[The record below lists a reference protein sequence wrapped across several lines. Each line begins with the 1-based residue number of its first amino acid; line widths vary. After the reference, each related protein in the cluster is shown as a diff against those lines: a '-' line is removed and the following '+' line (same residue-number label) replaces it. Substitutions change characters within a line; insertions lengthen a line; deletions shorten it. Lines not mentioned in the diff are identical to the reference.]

1 MAKRIILAYSGGLDT
16 SWCIPHLIGEG
27 WEVITVTVDVG
38 GMSDAEREDLAERA
52 QKLGA
57 ISHHFVDARAAFY
70 ATTLRFLIAGN
81 VRRGGVY
88 PLCVGAERFLQAQM
102 VAEFANQAG
111 ALAIGHGCTAAGND
125 QVRFETALRALAP
138 GMEIVAPIR
147 DLTPSR
153 SQQVEDLQRLGM
165 PVPKHGA
172 AYSINSGLW
181 GVTIGG
187 TETTTSDGQVPEH
200 AWVRTQGAYA
210 NPKAPTKITLTF
222 KEGQPT
228 HVDGVAMEPVALIE
242 HVDTLAASYGIGRG
256 VHLGDTVL
264 GVKGRVAFEAPAA
277 TVLIESHRELEK
289 LVLTGRQQRI
299 KDSLAGPYGDWVHEG
314 QLLDPVCRDIEA
326 LFLQSQERVTGV
338 VHVLMRPGSLF
349 IEGVESPYS
358 LMAASKGVYGE
369 AVGEWTAADA
379 LGFSRI
385 VGLPGVFHRR
395 AGVRAAEQAK
405 AK

>member
-38 GMSDAEREDLAERA
+38 GMSDDERQDLADRA
-52 QKLGA
+52 KQLGA

-111 ALAIGHGCTAAGND
+111 AAAIGHGCTAAGND

-138 GMEIVAPIR
+138 GVEIVAPIR

-200 AWVRTQGAYA
+200 AWVRTQGAFA
-210 NPKAPTKITLTF
+210 APKGPIKLTLTF

-242 HVDTLAASYGIGRG
+242 HVDALAASYGIGRG

-289 LVLTGRQQRI
+289 LVLTGRQQAM
-299 KDSLAGPYGDWVHEG
+299 KDAAARNYGDWLHEG
-314 QLLDPVCRDIEA
+314 HFLDPACRDIEA
-326 LFLQSQERVTGV
+326 LLIQSQTRVTGEV
-338 VHVLMRPGSLF
+338 VVTLRPGSLF
-349 IEGVESPYS
+349 VEGVSSPYS
-358 LMAASKGVYGE
+358 LMAASGSTYGE
-369 AVGEWTAADA
+369 AAKDWTPTDAA
-379 LGFSRI
+379 GFSRL
-385 VGLPGVFHRR
+385 VALPSILAAR
-395 AGVRAAEQAK
+395 AGARAQS
-405 AK
+405 

>member
-228 HVDGVAMEPVALIE
+228 HVDGMAMEPVALIE

-289 LVLTGRQQRI
+289 LVLTGRQQAM
-299 KDSLAGPYGDWVHEG
+299 KDAAARNYGDWLHEG
-314 QLLDPVCRDIEA
+314 HFLDPACRDIEA
-326 LFLQSQERVTGV
+326 LLTQSQTRVSGEV
-338 VHVLMRPGSLF
+338 VVTLRTGSLF
-349 IEGVESPYS
+349 VEGVSSPYS
-358 LMAASKGVYGE
+358 LMAASRSTYGE
-369 AVGEWTAADA
+369 AAKDWTPTDAA
-379 LGFSRI
+379 GFSRL
-385 VGLPGVFHRR
+385 VALPSILAAR
-395 AGVRAAEQAK
+395 AGARAQS
-405 AK
+405 

>member
-1 MAKRIILAYSGGLDT
+1 
-16 SWCIPHLIGEG
+16 
-27 WEVITVTVDVG
+27 
-38 GMSDAEREDLAERA
+38 
-52 QKLGA
+52 
-57 ISHHFVDARAAFY
+57 
-70 ATTLRFLIAGN
+70 
-81 VRRGGVY
+81 
-88 PLCVGAERFLQAQM
+88 
-102 VAEFANQAG
+102 
-111 ALAIGHGCTAAGND
+111 
-125 QVRFETALRALAP
+125 
-138 GMEIVAPIR
+138 MEIVAPIR

-289 LVLTGRQQRI
+289 LVLTGRQQAM
-299 KDSLAGPYGDWVHEG
+299 KDAAARNYGDWLHEG
-314 QLLDPVCRDIEA
+314 HFLDPACRDIEA
-326 LFLQSQERVTGV
+326 LLTQSQTRVSGEV
-338 VHVLMRPGSLF
+338 VVTLRTGSLF
-349 IEGVESPYS
+349 VEGVSSPYS
-358 LMAASKGVYGE
+358 LMAASRSTYGE
-369 AVGEWTAADA
+369 AAKDWTPTDAA
-379 LGFSRI
+379 GFSRL
-385 VGLPGVFHRR
+385 VALPSILAAR
-395 AGVRAAEQAK
+395 AGARAQS
-405 AK
+405 

>member
-111 ALAIGHGCTAAGND
+111 ASAIGHGCTAAGND

-200 AWVRTQGAYA
+200 AWVRTQGAFA

-242 HVDTLAASYGIGRG
+242 HVDALAAGYGIGRG

-289 LVLTGRQQRI
+289 LVLTGRQQAM
-299 KDSLAGPYGDWVHEG
+299 KDAAARNYGDWLHEG
-314 QLLDPVCRDIEA
+314 HFLDPACRDIEA
-326 LFLQSQERVTGV
+326 LLTQSQTRVTGEV
-338 VHVLMRPGSLF
+338 VVTLRTGSLF
-349 IEGVESPYS
+349 VEGVSSPYS
-358 LMAASKGVYGE
+358 LMAASGSTYGE
-369 AVGEWTAADA
+369 AAKDWTPTDAA
-379 LGFSRI
+379 GFSRL
-385 VGLPGVFHRR
+385 VALPSILAAR
-395 AGVRAAEQAK
+395 AGARAQS
-405 AK
+405 